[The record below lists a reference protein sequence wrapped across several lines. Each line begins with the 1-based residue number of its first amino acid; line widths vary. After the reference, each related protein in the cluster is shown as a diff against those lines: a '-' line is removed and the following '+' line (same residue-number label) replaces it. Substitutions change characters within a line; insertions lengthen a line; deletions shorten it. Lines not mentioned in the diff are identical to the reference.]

1 LLHYT
6 QACAPDAREIAGAR
20 VTTEAQGRPQTTE
33 ERAYAWTRA
42 VVTLVM
48 VVLFATRVV
57 TFEVRGHEIAY
68 AVATVMMILVGVTF
82 AIGVVAGRHVPT
94 LMMAAL
100 PFDLVSLAL
109 FTAALERHFEDPIF
123 AIAVGLPLLYALVV
137 RKREAW
143 LVGAATAV
151 AYSTGHFTI
160 SDWTIQGYLIFALKT
175 VSIPLIAML
184 VAASVEKQRMR
195 ERELARARDEK
206 DELNI
211 ELHRRLAELGAV
223 TEITEIVHSTLE
235 FDRIGPMVLDIL
247 SKVIDISECA
257 LFIIDKE
264 RNETLFSA
272 SAGSATN
279 IPALDPT
286 MLATGTLTD
295 DSHFACLTIFDHL
308 DAMVLFCADSE
319 EIDVLTDEDRLVL
332 GAVASELVVAVENSR
347 LYKLTRRLAITD
359 ELTGLN
365 NYRFMQQRL
374 EEEIERCRRYHK
386 TISLLML
393 DADNFKS
400 YNDRFGHVAGDVALT
415 ELAKV
420 IRSQVRDVDIVC
432 RYGGEEFSVVLPET
446 DSAGA
451 FVVAEKVREAVANH
465 LFPDGDGVACTT
477 LTVSIGLATF
487 PTHSDGREALL
498 READDALYRAKNGG
512 KNRVRTPVRGADR
525 VAAHGVDSEAA
536 AEIAARAHTGLPGES
551 ES

>member
-1 LLHYT
+1 
-6 QACAPDAREIAGAR
+6 
-20 VTTEAQGRPQTTE
+20 
-33 ERAYAWTRA
+33 
-42 VVTLVM
+42 M
-48 VVLFATRVV
+48 VLLFATRLV
-57 TFEVRGHEIAY
+57 TFDLRAHEIAY
-68 AVATVMMILVGVTF
+68 AAATVMMILVGVVF
-82 AIGVVAGRHVPT
+82 AIGVAAGRHIPG

-109 FTAALERHFEDPIF
+109 YTAAFEDHFEDPIF
-123 AIAVGLPLLYALVV
+123 AIAVALPLLYALAV

-151 AYSTGHFTI
+151 AYSTGHFTV
-160 SDWTIQGYLIFALKT
+160 SDWTIPGYLVFALKT
-175 VSIPLIAML
+175 LSIPLLAVV

-206 DELNI
+206 DELNV

-235 FDRIGPMVLDIL
+235 FDRIGPMVLDIV
-247 SKVIDISECA
+247 SKVIDVSECA

-272 SAGSATN
+272 SAGPATS

-286 MLATGTLTD
+286 LLATGALTD
-295 DSHFACLTIFDHL
+295 DSHFACLTIFDHM
-308 DAMVLFCADSE
+308 DSMVLFCADSE
-319 EIDVLTDEDRLVL
+319 EIDCLTDEDKLVL

-374 EEEIERCRRYHK
+374 EEEVERCRRYHK
-386 TISLLML
+386 NLSLLML

-415 ELAKV
+415 ELGKV
-420 IRSQVRDVDIVC
+420 IRSQVRDVDLVC

-487 PTHSDGREALL
+487 PTHADGREALL

-525 VAAHGVDSEAA
+525 MPAHVSETAA
-536 AEIAARAHTGLPGES
+536 AQAAARAHTGLPGES